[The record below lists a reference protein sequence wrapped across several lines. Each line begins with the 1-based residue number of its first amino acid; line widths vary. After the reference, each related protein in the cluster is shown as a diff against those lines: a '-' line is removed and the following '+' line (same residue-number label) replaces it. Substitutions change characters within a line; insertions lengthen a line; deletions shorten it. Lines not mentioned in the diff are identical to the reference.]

1 MTVTVDTILTWK
13 MRERAHYNGGK
24 EWFGYGHQCVE
35 EPRLYRIDRYQ
46 RATRSVES
54 EWQVDGQPVPSLEAA
69 AEMLNI
75 EPTLAGE
82 EGPLLLLVTPE
93 YQRRSEIKAHDAY
106 ASLEEPFTAF
116 HYLDRKGMVEW
127 EDGRVRLTRRGHL
140 AKLGI
145 EESNAS
151 GTPSWE
157 AVSRRVNAE
166 RAALATPDQPM
177 TITPPRYRARN
188 GGQ

>member
-1 MTVTVDTILTWK
+1 MSAAAITIETISGWK

-157 AVSRRVNAE
+157 AVGRRVNAE
-166 RAALATPDQPM
+166 RAALAALPSQKGTEP
-177 TITPPRYRARN
+177 
-188 GGQ
+188 